1 MIFSKR
7 QLKVEMYLQFK
18 KSKDKH
24 MMEKMG
30 FGIFLLSIK
39 NIPQQTFAVL
49 GNDCYLSKGQLLPFK
64 FPPYSH
70 LSCLNI

>member
-49 GNDCYLSKGQLLPFK
+49 GSTATCQRDSYFHSNFLLILTYLV
-64 FPPYSH
+64 
-70 LSCLNI
+70 